1 MFDRLDRWV
10 VENTLRELG
19 RRAPQLQERGAR
31 FAINITGQSLS
42 DPDFADFVRAQVARR
57 GVPGTMLTFEFTET
71 AAVRNLE
78 ATNRFIKRTTELG
91 CRLAL
96 DDFGTGVS
104 SLMHLKEL
112 AVHCIKIDGR
122 FIRDVLTNAR
132 SEALVRALAQI
143 AGSLGLETVAEF
155 IETEEVAGYLRK
167 LGVQLGQGYLF
178 GRARPLC
185 EVLEDVLGDSVTL
198 DRAAN
203 A

>member
-1 MFDRLDRWV
+1 
-10 VENTLRELG
+10 
-19 RRAPQLQERGAR
+19 
-31 FAINITGQSLS
+31 
-42 DPDFADFVRAQVARR
+42 
-57 GVPGTMLTFEFTET
+57 MLTFEFTET